1 MKNHAA
7 FDLKVGQYIKKLRQN
22 KNVSQEELGK
32 AIKTKK
38 STIEKWEN
46 GNIKNLKRS
55 NIQKLANYFEINPV
69 NFIIPN
75 DTISNK

>member
-1 MKNHAA
+1 MKNYDA

-38 STIEKWEN
+38 STIEKWES
-46 GNIKNLKRS
+46 GDIKNLKRS
-55 NIQKLANYFEINPV
+55 DIQKLADYFEVNPV
-69 NFIIPN
+69 SFIIPEEIII
-75 DTISNK
+75 T

>member
-1 MKNHAA
+1 MKNYDA

>member
-1 MKNHAA
+1 MKDYDTFN
-7 FDLKVGQYIKKLRQN
+7 LKVGQYIKTLRQN

-38 STIEKWEN
+38 STIENWES

-55 NIQKLANYFEINPV
+55 NIQKLADYFEINPV
-69 NFIIPN
+69 DFIFLE
-75 DTISNK
+75 DTVINK